1 MATDKSRTA
10 RKQQKRKQNNKQKDK
25 QKKPVWKRVFKAFL
39 LFCLII
45 GLIGIG
51 VFAYFIATAPKLDID
66 KLDVDY
72 GSTFYDQDGEAFAEL
87 FEENRVKVEYDDIP
101 DVLIDAIVATE
112 DSRFFEHPGI
122 DIRRIGG
129 AIQANITRGFGSE
142 GASTITQQ
150 VVENMFLTP
159 EKSIKLKV
167 QEQWLALKLEREF
180 TKEQIME
187 MYVNKIFYGS
197 NAHGVAKASEVYFD
211 KEDLHELTL
220 VEAAMLAGLPQRP
233 TAYNPFQNPDLMK
246 ERVDTVLTLMERH
259 DKITAEEAAEARDI
273 EIESVLTDKQ
283 PESFTHD
290 AFVQQAQKELE
301 EKLDGIDIH
310 TAGLKVHTTLDT
322 DAQEHV
328 EFLLTDS
335 DENPIPYPDEE
346 MLAGMSIVDTKT
358 GAIRAIG
365 GSRNRDT
372 AFGSNYGIDANR
384 HPGSTVK
391 PITSYGPAIEYN
403 QLSTY
408 HQIDDDAPYDFG
420 NGTIPN
426 WNRQYQG
433 WMSMRYALEQSLNV
447 PALKTL
453 EETGYDQAQEFSENL
468 GLEFYEDRMLV
479 GDAIGS
485 TESTASPLQL
495 AGAFSAFGNEGIYTE
510 PYAVTK
516 VEFPDGSIVD
526 LTPESEAVM
535 SDYTAYMITDMLK
548 GVLTSGTGTN
558 ANIPELPV
566 AGKTGSTNPQG
577 ESGVNNSWFA
587 GYTSNYSVAIWTG
600 YQENNRTFEQTQI
613 PHALFTNT
621 MREISKDVETADF
634 EKPDSVVEVDIVK
647 GSNPPAIPSGNT
659 SSDNIVTE
667 LFVKGTEPTNVSEE
681 VDELDSVSNLS
692 ATYNEDDE
700 SIDASWSYDDEAD
713 VSFEVSYKVDDGDY
727 QSLTTTED
735 TEVNISSLEDG
746 GTYTIQVIAVSN
758 EDNSLK
764 SAAETASVI
773 INEEDDEDIPAVEG
787 LTATYNESNQSL
799 DVTWQ
804 YNGPSAEF
812 EVTINGDAQT
822 VQAQNIQVN
831 GVSPGNTYNITVIP
845 IVDDE
850 RGPPSETSITI
861 EEEEPDEEEQEEE
874 ESEEEQ
880 EEEPNEE
887 EQEEEQ
893 EEAQEEEQEEEPNE
907 DEEETDTE

>member
-372 AFGSNYGIDANR
+372 AFVSNYGIDANR

-391 PITSYGPAIEYN
+391 PITAYGLAIEYN

-692 ATYNEDDE
+692 ATYNEDNE

-746 GTYTIQVIAVSN
+746 GTYTIRVVAVSN

-764 SAAETASVI
+764 SAAETASVT
-773 INEEDDEDIPAVEG
+773 INEEDDEEIPAVEG

-804 YNGPSAEF
+804 YNGPFAEF

-893 EEAQEEEQEEEPNE
+893 EEAQERSEERRVGKRSR
-907 DEEETDTE
+907 

>member
-10 RKQQKRKQNNKQKDK
+10 RKQQKRKQNDKQKDK
-25 QKKPVWKRVFKAFL
+25 QKKPVWKKVFKAFL

-45 GLIGIG
+45 GLIWIG
-51 VFAYFIATAPKLDID
+51 VFAYFIATAPKLDVD
-66 KLDVDY
+66 KLDVAY
-72 GSTFYDQDGEAFAEL
+72 GSTFYDQDGDAFAVL

-358 GAIRAIG
+358 DAIRAIG

-372 AFGSNYGIDANR
+372 AFGSNY
-384 HPGSTVK
+384 
-391 PITSYGPAIEYN
+391 E
-403 QLSTY
+403 
-408 HQIDDDAPYDFG
+408 
-420 NGTIPN
+420 
-426 WNRQYQG
+426 
-433 WMSMRYALEQSLNV
+433 
-447 PALKTL
+447 
-453 EETGYDQAQEFSENL
+453 
-468 GLEFYEDRMLV
+468 
-479 GDAIGS
+479 IGR
-485 TESTASPLQL
+485 ASC
-495 AGAFSAFGNEGIYTE
+495 
-510 PYAVTK
+510 
-516 VEFPDGSIVD
+516 
-526 LTPESEAVM
+526 
-535 SDYTAYMITDMLK
+535 
-548 GVLTSGTGTN
+548 
-558 ANIPELPV
+558 
-566 AGKTGSTNPQG
+566 
-577 ESGVNNSWFA
+577 
-587 GYTSNYSVAIWTG
+587 
-600 YQENNRTFEQTQI
+600 
-613 PHALFTNT
+613 
-621 MREISKDVETADF
+621 RE
-634 EKPDSVVEVDIVK
+634 
-647 GSNPPAIPSGNT
+647 
-659 SSDNIVTE
+659 
-667 LFVKGTEPTNVSEE
+667 
-681 VDELDSVSNLS
+681 
-692 ATYNEDDE
+692 
-700 SIDASWSYDDEAD
+700 
-713 VSFEVSYKVDDGDY
+713 
-727 QSLTTTED
+727 
-735 TEVNISSLEDG
+735 
-746 GTYTIQVIAVSN
+746 
-758 EDNSLK
+758 
-764 SAAETASVI
+764 
-773 INEEDDEDIPAVEG
+773 
-787 LTATYNESNQSL
+787 
-799 DVTWQ
+799 
-804 YNGPSAEF
+804 
-812 EVTINGDAQT
+812 
-822 VQAQNIQVN
+822 
-831 GVSPGNTYNITVIP
+831 
-845 IVDDE
+845 
-850 RGPPSETSITI
+850 
-861 EEEEPDEEEQEEE
+861 
-874 ESEEEQ
+874 
-880 EEEPNEE
+880 
-887 EQEEEQ
+887 
-893 EEAQEEEQEEEPNE
+893 
-907 DEEETDTE
+907 

>member
-1 MATDKSRTA
+1 MATNKSRTA
-10 RKQQKRKQNNKQKDK
+10 RKTAKKQQKGK
-25 QKKPVWKRVFKAFL
+25 QKKPIWKRIFKTIL
-39 LFCLII
+39 LICLMI

-51 VFAYFIATAPKLDID
+51 IFTYFIATAPKLDID
-66 KLDVDY
+66 KLDVAY

-129 AIQANITRGFGSE
+129 AIKANITRGFGAE

-150 VVENMFLTP
+150 VVEHMFLTP

-233 TAYNPFQNPDLMK
+233 TAYNPFQSPDLMK

-259 DKITAEEAAEARDI
+259 GKITAEEADEARNV
-273 EIESVLTDKQ
+273 EIESVLTDKK
-283 PESFTHD
+283 PASFTHD
-290 AFVQQAQKELE
+290 AFVQKAQEELE
-301 EKLDGIDIH
+301 EKLDGVDIH

-322 DAQEHV
+322 NAQEHI

-335 DENPIPYPDEE
+335 EENPIPYPDEE
-346 MLAGMSIVDTKT
+346 LLAGMAVVDTQT

-372 AFGSNYGIDANR
+372 AFGSNYGLEANR
-384 HPGSTVK
+384 QPGSTVK
-391 PITSYGPAIEYN
+391 PINAYGPAIEYN
-403 QLSTY
+403 QWSTY
-408 HQIDDDAPYDFG
+408 HQIDDDAPYNFG
-420 NGTIPN
+420 SGTIPN

-453 EETGYDQAQEFSENL
+453 EETGYDQAQEFAENL
-468 GLEFYEDRMLV
+468 GLEFNEDEMWV

-485 TESTASPLQL
+485 TQSKVSPLQL
-495 AGAFSAFGNEGIYTE
+495 AGAFSAFGNDGIYTE

-516 VEFPDGSIVD
+516 VEFPDGSVVD

-535 SDYTAYMITDMLK
+535 SDYTAYMVTDMLK

-577 ESGVNNSWFA
+577 KSGVNNSWFA
-587 GYTSNYSVAIWTG
+587 GYTTNYSIAIWTG
-600 YQENNRTFEQTQI
+600 YQKNDQILESTQI

-667 LFVKGTEPTNVSEE
+667 LFVKGTEPTNVSED
-681 VDELDSVSNLS
+681 VDKLDSVSNLS
-692 ATYNEDDE
+692 ASYNEDDE
-700 SIDASWSYDDEAD
+700 SINASWSYDSDAD

-758 EDNSLK
+758 EDSSLR
-764 SAAETASVI
+764 SAAETASVT

-787 LTATYNESNQSL
+787 LSATYNESNQSI

-812 EVTINGDAQT
+812 EVSINGDTQT
-822 VQAQNIQVN
+822 VQAQNVQVN
-831 GVSPGNTYNITVIP
+831 GVSPGNSYTISVTPV
-845 IVDDE
+845 VDDE
-850 RGPPSETSITI
+850 RGPSSETSITI
-861 EEEEPDEEEQEEE
+861 DEEVEEEPEEEEEQEEE
-874 ESEEEQ
+874 DEQ
-880 EEEPNEE
+880 EEPEPDTNENDE
-887 EQEEEQ
+887 QENEPDENEQEENEPDENEV
-893 EEAQEEEQEEEPNE
+893 EEDDSE
-907 DEEETDTE
+907 